1 MPLRLPKATKT
12 TTSRLFSTNTLPLLS
27 PLTNSPSHF
36 LSLLQECK
44 SSSHIR
50 CLHQQILARG
60 LLSPPPS
67 KSSSE
72 SPLSQ
77 QLGAAIVSSY
87 LACSALTDALT
98 VLERLTPSPILWWN
112 LLIRQNVQSCQ
123 LYSAF
128 SLCFRLRHAGARP
141 DQYTFPFVLKACG
154 ELPSYRRGTLVH
166 GLVCTSGF
174 DSNVFVCNALITMY
188 SRCGLLVDACQ
199 VFDEITK
206 RGIDDVI
213 SWNSIV
219 ACYVKGGSPQF
230 ALKLFAEMGNGVS
243 ERSSRRRSDVIRL
256 VNILPA
262 CAALRAL
269 LQAREIHGYAMRNDL
284 YWDVFVANA
293 FIDVYAKCGMME
305 DALKV
310 FQGMGNKDVVS
321 WNAMVTGYSQ
331 NGKFNKALDL
341 FNEMRKHKIEL
352 NVVTWSSVIA
362 GFAQHGH
369 GHEALD
375 VFRQMQL
382 AGSNPNSVTIISL
395 LSACASVGALSQGME
410 VHAYALRTC
419 LLISDDDCDEEED
432 LMVQNGLIDMY
443 SKCKYFNSAHLIFS
457 SIPLSKR
464 NVVTWT
470 VLIGGYAQH
479 GDANH
484 ALELFSNMLKDGSS
498 SPNAF
503 TISCALMACAR
514 LSVLRFGREIH
525 AYVFRNQYEA
535 EILFV
540 NNCLIDMYSKC
551 GHIDAAQ
558 KVFYRI
564 PQKNYVSFT
573 SLMTGYGMH
582 GRGEDALSIFAEM
595 QKCGLS
601 PDGVTFLVLL
611 YACSH
616 SGMVEQGLKY
626 FETMVKDYG
635 LVACSEHY
643 ACLIDLL
650 GRGGRLT
657 EAWEKITKM
666 PTEPSSVVWVALLG
680 ACRTHS
686 DVELAEYAF
695 KQLIKLKY
703 INDGTCT
710 LLSNIYANAGL
721 WQNVARIRLLMKNSG
736 IKKRPGCSWILGKKG
751 NVTFFVGDRSHP
763 ESREIYALLGI
774 LIERIKALGYIPKT
788 CFALHDVDDEEKGFL
803 LSEHSERLAVAYG
816 ILTSS
821 PEATIRITKNLRV
834 CGDCHSAITYISM
847 IVDHEI
853 ILRDSSRFHHFKKGS
868 CSCQGFW

>member
-1 MPLRLPKATKT
+1 MLLRLPKATKT

-36 LSLLQECK
+36 LSLFQECK

-50 CLHQQILARG
+50 CLYQQILARG
-60 LLSPPPS
+60 LLSPLPS
-67 KSSSE
+67 TSSLE

-77 QLGAAIVSSY
+77 QLGAVIVSSY
-87 LACSALTDALT
+87 LACSALTDAIT

-112 LLIRQNVQSCQ
+112 LLIRQNVQTCK

-166 GLVCTSGF
+166 ALICTSGF

-188 SRCGLLVDACQ
+188 SRCGVFVDACQ
-199 VFDEITK
+199 VFDDITK

-243 ERSSRRRSDVIRL
+243 ESSSKRSDVISL
-256 VNILPA
+256 VNILPT

-321 WNAMVTGYSQ
+321 WMQ
-331 NGKFNKALDL
+331 C
-341 FNEMRKHKIEL
+341 
-352 NVVTWSSVIA
+352 SVIA
-362 GFAQHGH
+362 GYAQHGH

-375 VFRQMQL
+375 VFRKMQL
-382 AGSNPNSVTIISL
+382 AGSNPNSVTNISL
-395 LSACASVGALSQGME
+395 LSACASVGALSQVME

-419 LLISDDDCDEEED
+419 LLVSDDDCDEEED

-457 SIPLSKR
+457 SIRLSKR

-484 ALELFSNMLKDGSS
+484 ALELFSTMLKDGSS

-503 TISCALMACAR
+503 TISCAR
-514 LSVLRFGREIH
+514 WSVLQFGREIH
-525 AYVFRNQYEA
+525 AYVFRNQSEG

-551 GHIDAAQ
+551 GHIDVAH

-564 PQKNYVSFT
+564 PEKNYVSFT
-573 SLMTGYGMH
+573 SFMTGYGMH

-595 QKCGLS
+595 QKSGLS

-616 SGMVEQGLKY
+616 SGMVEQGLRY
-626 FETMVKDYG
+626 FETMGKDCG
-635 LVACSEHY
+635 LVASSEHY

-657 EAWEKITKM
+657 EAWEKIIKM
-666 PTEPSSVVWVALLG
+666 PKEPSSVVWVALLG
-680 ACRTHS
+680 ACRIHS

-695 KQLIKLKY
+695 KQLIELKY

-721 WQNVARIRLLMKNSG
+721 WQNVARIRLLMKKSE

-751 NVTFFVGDRSHP
+751 TVTFFVGERSHP

-816 ILTSS
+816 ILLHLKLQFVQQ
-821 PEATIRITKNLRV
+821 RI
-834 CGDCHSAITYISM
+834 
-847 IVDHEI
+847 
-853 ILRDSSRFHHFKKGS
+853 
-868 CSCQGFW
+868 